1 LWQLATGIEVSRYE
15 YSNQVWRVAFS
26 VDECFIFSIDMD
38 EETLQWE
45 IPMDILAAAC
55 DALASQPKT
64 KVTTFN

>member
-1 LWQLATGIEVSRYE
+1 LWQLAAGIEVSQYE
-15 YSNQVWRVAFS
+15 HSNQVWGVAFS